1 LNELN
6 ILNGLNDGG
15 IMERLELSQELGRDI
30 LAMAKAQGASQ
41 GDVVMVESDSF
52 FVTVRLGEVEKI
64 SQAQEKRLG
73 LRLFFGS
80 SSASASTSDI
90 SRKSIAR
97 LVEDTT
103 RMARA
108 TAQDPHSGLPAAE
121 DLAREIHEL
130 DLLDAGARSISVEE
144 KIQMA
149 METEKSALGLDS
161 RITNS
166 EGAEF
171 SSNFGRVIYAS
182 SHGFSGEYQGS
193 TFGHSVAPV
202 AKADGSMQR
211 DYWYS
216 SNRKFAR
223 LESPKSVGEKAAQRT
238 LRRLGARKV
247 KTCEVPIVFDP
258 EISGSLLR
266 NLSSAISGYSLYKG
280 ASFLVGKLGAQIASE
295 LVSVIDDGTIPGALG
310 SRPFD
315 GEGLPT
321 GNKTIVEKGRLQSYL
336 LDTYSGRK
344 LGMGS
349 TGNASRSVG
358 EPPGVA
364 PSNFYLAPGMHSPDA
379 IIRSVKQGFYVT
391 ELIGFGVNMV
401 TGDYSRGAA
410 GLWIQDGELSYPV
423 EEVTIAGNL
432 KEMFQNIEMVGDDLE
447 MRGRIAAPTL
457 KISQMTVAG
466 N

>member
-1 LNELN
+1 
-6 ILNGLNDGG
+6 
-15 IMERLELSQELGRDI
+15 MERLELSQELGRDI

-90 SRKSIAR
+90 SKKSIAR

-130 DLLDAGARSISVEE
+130 NLLDADARSISVEE

-149 METEKSALGLDS
+149 TETEKSALELDA

-171 SSNFGRVIYAS
+171 SNNFGRVIYAS

-202 AKADGSMQR
+202 AKANGSMQR

-216 SNRKFAR
+216 SNRKFSR
-223 LESPKSVGEKAAQRT
+223 LESPKSVGEKAAQRV

-258 EISGSLLR
+258 EISASLLR
-266 NLSSAISGYSLYKG
+266 NLASAISGYSLYKG

-295 LVSVIDDGTIPGALG
+295 LVTVIDDGTIPGALG

-321 GNKTIVEKGRLQSYL
+321 RNKTIVERGRLQSYL

-344 LGMGS
+344 LGMAS

-364 PSNFYLAPGMHSPDA
+364 ASNFYLAPGMHSPDA

-401 TGDYSRGAA
+401 TGDYSRGAV
-410 GLWIQDGELSYPV
+410 GLWIEDGVLSYPV

-447 MRGRIAAPTL
+447 MRGRIAAPTI

>member
-1 LNELN
+1 
-6 ILNGLNDGG
+6 
-15 IMERLELSQELGRDI
+15 MERYELSQDLARDI
-30 LAMAKAQGASQ
+30 LAQAKAKGASQ
-41 GDVVMVESDSF
+41 GDVVMVEGDSF

-64 SQAQEKRLG
+64 SQAGEKRLG

-90 SRKSIAR
+90 SRESIAR
-97 LVEDTT
+97 LVDDTAQ
-103 RMARA
+103 MARA
-108 TAQDPHSGLPAAE
+108 TAQDPHSGLPPTGQ
-121 DLAREIHEL
+121 LAHTTPDL
-130 DLLDAGARSISVEE
+130 DLLDEGARSVSVDE

-149 METEKSALGLDS
+149 LATEKSALGFDS

-171 SSNFGRVIYAS
+171 SNNFGRVIYAS

-193 TFGHSVAPV
+193 TFGHSVSPV
-202 AKADGSMQR
+202 AKSNGSMQR

-223 LESPKSVGEKAAQRT
+223 LESAQSVGEKAAQRV
-238 LRRLGARKV
+238 LRRLGATKV
-247 KTCEVPIVFDP
+247 KTCEVPVVFDP
-258 EISGSLLR
+258 EMAGSLLR
-266 NLSSAISGYSLYKG
+266 NLSSAISGYALYKG
-280 ASFLVGKLGAQIASE
+280 ASFLMEKLGTEIASE
-295 LVSVIDDGTIPGALG
+295 LMTVIDDGTIPGALG

-315 GEGLPT
+315 GEGLPI
-321 GNKTIVEKGRLQSYL
+321 KKKIIVEKGRLQSYL
-336 LDTYSGRK
+336 LDTYSGKK
-344 LGMGS
+344 LGMAS

-364 PSNFYLAPGMHSPDA
+364 PTNFFFAAGTHTLEE

-391 ELIGFGVNMV
+391 ELIGFGVNLV

-410 GLWIQDGELSYPV
+410 GLWIEDGELTHPV

-432 KEMFQNIEMVGDDLE
+432 KEMFQNIEMVGNDLE
-447 MRGRIAAPTL
+447 MRGRIAAPTI
-457 KISQMTVAG
+457 KISQMIVAG
-466 N
+466 S